1 MDAMVDDRFAE
12 ILGSRHRFAHEVPDN
27 AGAVELWRGKIILQ
41 DRRVLHRVIGQRVCA
56 RQH

>member
-27 AGAVELWRGKIILQ
+27 VGAVELRRGKIILQ
-41 DRRVLHRVIGQRVCA
+41 DRRMLHRVIG
-56 RQH
+56 